1 MKARRSIAVSSS
13 LGGLLL
19 ALLLA
24 STAAA
29 GRSPAGGW
37 ITYITPDGEF
47 HATRDPATVPPEAAP
62 LRPAATPSRQDGGE
76 LCHTVE
82 RLDRRGLGYWARQGV
97 LRVQTDEEARSCL
110 GGSAP
115 DIARAMAQHCRL
127 HGTGGYQAWSD
138 LVSRALRVCEG

>member
-1 MKARRSIAVSSS
+1 MKARRSIAVSSIF
-13 LGGLLL
+13 GGLLL

-24 STAAA
+24 SAAAA
-29 GRSPAGGW
+29 GRPAGGW

-62 LRPAATPSRQDGGE
+62 LRPAATPTRQDGE

-82 RLDRRGLGYWARQGV
+82 RLDSRGLGYWARQGV
-97 LRVQTDEEARSCL
+97 LRVQTDEEVRSCL

-127 HGTGGYQAWSD
+127 HGTGGCQAWSD
-138 LVSRALRVCEG
+138 LVSRALRACEG